1 MHFISIVPFY
11 ISHITSCWALT
22 RLHTIQQS
30 TSTYMA
36 KMADP
41 GDNPKPARRNTSGT
55 SRNSSPKGLG
65 RVLSGTHLDD
75 QHYGHHYHHD
85 TEAID
90 DSGESTD
97 GPELTEKE
105 SEDNIDLGAE
115 VSEESEIKEVRDGVL
130 DDRDIES
137 GKLSKSRTGR
147 SAKSSRS
154 ARDPNLVSWEGP
166 EDPENPKNW
175 KFSRKWA
182 ATLVGKSTV
191 CYVFW

>member
-1 MHFISIVPFY
+1 M
-11 ISHITSCWALT
+11 TA
-22 RLHTIQQS
+22 
-30 TSTYMA
+30 A
-36 KMADP
+36 
-41 GDNPKPARRNTSGT
+41 
-55 SRNSSPKGLG
+55 
-65 RVLSGTHLDD
+65 
-75 QHYGHHYHHD
+75 
-85 TEAID
+85 
-90 DSGESTD
+90 
-97 GPELTEKE
+97 
-105 SEDNIDLGAE
+105 
-115 VSEESEIKEVRDGVL
+115 RDGVL

-137 GKLSKSRTGR
+137 GQLSKSRTGR